1 MHKPHP
7 APPLLS
13 GQNGLTATLVP
24 RGCLG
29 SSLPCGLTLPCCG
42 QHAASL
48 ATAAVPTNTPRTAP
62 LTGTQTAVSR
72 LECTLAEP
80 DVVRA
85 YQFVTANDNTK
96 RDPLDWQIYRRD
108 QTPRPD
114 GQGGFEVPP
123 GGSPI

>member
-1 MHKPHP
+1 M
-7 APPLLS
+7 
-13 GQNGLTATLVP
+13 
-24 RGCLG
+24 
-29 SSLPCGLTLPCCG
+29 
-42 QHAASL
+42 
-48 ATAAVPTNTPRTAP
+48 PTNTPRTAP

-123 GGSPI
+123 GGSPHLAHGTLTGLCNLAAFALVRRSG